1 MSITS
6 NTPNETGFVVVGSI
20 DADAPENTTD
30 YIELSLDYGESVSI
44 SLTWDNQETD
54 LDLSLYSDA
63 EHSES
68 VASDVSSDHPE
79 TVSYSSEIAQN
90 HTYYIEILAY
100 SGSATYELTVSVTP
114 AAFTG
119 LPLLPPEVTE
129 TGVIVVNDSIEQVT
143 HFDMYHST
151 YSDTF
156 ENIVYFNNKYHVF
169 SFENAPTSTTN
180 ILRHNYNTSKDQH
193 TWISEVLPAV
203 SSGTATVI
211 TTPTVAVSD
220 TKLVIAYF
228 ATTSELDPTASLK
241 PIAQVYDGVSWTFV
255 DIDPDWVYQSVD
267 TWLFDEPNIAI
278 TPHGTD
284 FYLTLY
290 RYNSGDPDVECE
302 NATTKILAAD
312 NSITHGHTLPGFG
325 VKNVKLISHSDELY
339 AFFIDTPTGEI
350 RVSKKTDTG
359 WSAAQSIT
367 VYDDTYSLYGRFS
380 VSQNDREIGLSWLE
394 YNSDDDYIY
403 LGFALFDTVTG
414 AWSRERILY
423 IDNNGNSGYG
433 TVTVWDGYCWTI
445 LFPFVDYDDTEYDTY
460 LHIHMARRV
469 GGNNGGWATT
479 SQAIY
484 YPTEM
489 PPGDMHPKAAI
500 VDADGDIVLTSGSSS
515 YDLALSVIT
524 PSIPSVVIEWEPIP
538 EEGGE
543 SGGDDPLPSDPV
555 VRYIVII
562 KQS

>member
-6 NTPNETGFVVVGSI
+6 NTPTETGFVVVGSV
-20 DADAPENTTD
+20 DSAAPESAAD

-44 SLTWDNQETD
+44 SLTWDNQEAD

-68 VASDVSSDHPE
+68 VASDASTDHPE
-79 TVSYSSEIAQN
+79 TVSYSSVIAQN

-100 SGSATYELTVSVTP
+100 SESATYELTVSVTP

-119 LPLLPPEVTE
+119 LPLPPPEVME

-143 HFDMYHST
+143 HFGMYHST

-156 ENIVYFNNKYHVF
+156 ENIVYFNNRYHVF
-169 SFENAPTSTTN
+169 SYENAPTSTN
-180 ILRHNYNTSKDQH
+180 DILRHNYNTSKDQY
-193 TWISEVLPAV
+193 TWTSEVLPAV
-203 SSGTATVI
+203 PSGTATMI
-211 TTPTVAVSD
+211 TTPTVAASD

-228 ATTSELDPTASLK
+228 ATTSELDPTATLK

-255 DIDPDWVYQSVD
+255 DIDPDWVYHHLNVSS
-267 TWLFDEPNIAI
+267 FDEPNIAI

-290 RYNSGDPDVECE
+290 RYNSGDPGVVST

-312 NSITHGHTLPGFG
+312 NSITHGDTLPGFG

-339 AFFIDTPTGEI
+339 AFFVNTSTGEI
-350 RVSKKTDTG
+350 QVSKKTDTG
-359 WSAAQSIT
+359 WSGAQSIT

-394 YNSDDDYIY
+394 YNSNDGYIY

-414 AWSRERILY
+414 AWSRERIRY
-423 IDNNGNSGYG
+423 VEKSGSNYG
-433 TVTVWDGYCWTI
+433 TVTVWDGYCWTT
-445 LFPFVDYDDTEYDTY
+445 LFPLVDYDDTEYGTY

-484 YPTEM
+484 YPTAM
-489 PPGDMHPKAAI
+489 PPGDMYPKAAI
-500 VDADGDIVLTSGSSS
+500 IDADGDIVLTSGSASFN
-515 YDLALSVIT
+515 LALSVIT
-524 PSIPSVVIEWEPIP
+524 PSIPSVVIEWDPIP

-543 SGGDDPLPSDPV
+543 SEGDDPLPSEPV